1 MPHHERLHIKNFGP
15 IREADIEVRDITV
28 FIGQQA
34 TGKSLTAQLLYF
46 MRGMEELVVSD
57 AWGGGRIPGSG
68 FITHQEMPGKLTGLL
83 ANWLGNGSTWHKR
96 TLIDWSLIDGDTQR
110 EDRVETVN
118 IDTQGGI
125 TLNSVT
131 LNSTTLRRVE
141 QLFGPTPS
149 QCPINEK
156 QIYIPAGRII
166 YSFLE
171 PQLTQHLLSEKKQE
185 LHWPGYINVFCA
197 KLKTALRS
205 LESAKR
211 LGDEA
216 DKFCSQ
222 VLGGTPLISG
232 EKLFFSTWDKFMK
245 EDGYDSKIYAFDQ
258 LKLASGQMEQW
269 PFWVLAAT
277 ALQEKDTVFR
287 LFFEEPEA
295 HLHPTAQIALI
306 EAIARLARK
315 NLRFV
320 ITTHSPYVVYALNN
334 FLMAQQIL
342 DAGGKLPAS
351 AAVDTALR
359 HTQVSAYRFT
369 PDGTAESLLRTE
381 TGLIDTKDLDD
392 PAGRLNATFG
402 DMLDVMYELE
412 NKR

>member
-46 MRGMEELVVSD
+46 MRGMEELAVND

-68 FITHQEMPGKLTGLL
+68 FITRQEMPGKLAGLL

-96 TLIDWSLIDGDTQR
+96 TLIDWSLSDGDTQR
-110 EDRVETVN
+110 EDRVETGD
-118 IDTQGGI
+118 IDTQQG
-125 TLNSVT
+125 VT
-131 LNSTTLRRVE
+131 LSEATLRRAE
-141 QLFGPTPS
+141 QLFGPVPS

-156 QIYIPAGRII
+156 QIYVPAGRII

-171 PQLTQHLLSEKKQE
+171 PKLTWYLLSEKQQD

-205 LESAKR
+205 LEPPMR

-216 DKFCSQ
+216 EKFCSQ
-222 VLGGTPLISG
+222 VLGGTPFISG
-232 EKLFFSTWDKFMK
+232 EKIFFSTSDKFAK
-245 EDGYDSKIYAFDQ
+245 EDGYDSKGFAFDQ

-269 PFWVLAAT
+269 PFWALAAT
-277 ALQEKDTVFR
+277 ALQEKDSVFR

-306 EAIARLARK
+306 EAIARLTRK

-351 AAVDTALR
+351 AVVDTALR

-369 PDGTAESLLRTE
+369 SDGTAESLLRTE

-402 DMLDVMYELE
+402 DMLDVMYEIE
-412 NKR
+412 NKP